1 MFYIHDLNIS
11 ENHEIEEEIK
21 VKQELEY
28 IKGFTFRLCPGK
40 AQGFADE
47 KTKESLRTLKAST
60 AIDTAVI
67 AIVALQDTP
76 HSEQIDYTGS
86 HMPSD
91 DELKE
96 MIAYAKSLGLRV
108 ILKPMV
114 NCRNGVWRA
123 FINFFDKDVVCEPK
137 WSQWFK
143 NYEAYMLHYAKIAQ
157 ETGCE
162 MLIVGC
168 ELVMSERQE
177 KYWRDLIGKVRGV
190 YSGLLTYNT
199 DKYQEDQVQWW
210 DALDVISSSGYYPID
225 RWEENYERIYRVVQ
239 KFGKPFF
246 FAECGIPCRTGS
258 AQIPNDWTFQGPF
271 DLEEQRRYYE
281 KMFEESKKHPWMR
294 GFVCWDW
301 MSNYTEYPI
310 INDGYSVYGK
320 PACEVIK
327 SFYQLKERE

>member
-1 MFYIHDLNIS
+1 MKCFYIHDLNIS
-11 ENHEIEEEIK
+11 ENHRDRGGNQSETGNW
-21 VKQELEY
+21 EY

-96 MIAYAKSLGLRV
+96 MIGYAKSIGLRV

-143 NYEAYMLHYAKIAQ
+143 NYAAYMLHYAAVAQ

-210 DALDVISSSGYYPID
+210 DCV
-225 RWEENYERIYRVVQ
+225 R
-239 KFGKPFF
+239 
-246 FAECGIPCRTGS
+246 C
-258 AQIPNDWTFQGPF
+258 
-271 DLEEQRRYYE
+271 DLFKRLL
-281 KMFEESKKHPWMR
+281 S
-294 GFVCWDW
+294 D
-301 MSNYTEYPI
+301 
-310 INDGYSVYGK
+310 
-320 PACEVIK
+320 
-327 SFYQLKERE
+327 

>member
-96 MIAYAKSLGLRV
+96 MIGYAKSIGLRV

-114 NCRNGVWRA
+114 
-123 FINFFDKDVVCEPK
+123 KK
-137 WSQWFK
+137 
-143 NYEAYMLHYAKIAQ
+143 
-157 ETGCE
+157 
-162 MLIVGC
+162 
-168 ELVMSERQE
+168 
-177 KYWRDLIGKVRGV
+177 
-190 YSGLLTYNT
+190 
-199 DKYQEDQVQWW
+199 
-210 DALDVISSSGYYPID
+210 
-225 RWEENYERIYRVVQ
+225 
-239 KFGKPFF
+239 
-246 FAECGIPCRTGS
+246 RT
-258 AQIPNDWTFQGPF
+258 
-271 DLEEQRRYYE
+271 
-281 KMFEESKKHPWMR
+281 
-294 GFVCWDW
+294 C
-301 MSNYTEYPI
+301 
-310 INDGYSVYGK
+310 
-320 PACEVIK
+320 C
-327 SFYQLKERE
+327 